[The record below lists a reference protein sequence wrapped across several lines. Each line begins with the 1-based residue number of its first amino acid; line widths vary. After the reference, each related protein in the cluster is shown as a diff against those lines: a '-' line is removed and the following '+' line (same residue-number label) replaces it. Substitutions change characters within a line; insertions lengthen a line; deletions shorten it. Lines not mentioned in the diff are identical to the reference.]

1 MSAPATTPTPPTDDE
16 TEVARGTIYGSLAR
30 LFEEPSEQLYAALET
45 GTLFEELGELI
56 DQADL
61 DVPVPA
67 VRTEDDYELL
77 CARFND
83 IFVVGYPD
91 PVIPRYE
98 SEHVDEPW
106 DQVNLDLTRLYDYFD
121 VAVDQEEREHHDYLV
136 IELEFAGY
144 LSRLAATG
152 ETDAQRARAD
162 FLDRHLL
169 PFVESIESGIEK
181 EHETGIYTDVVEF
194 TAAFVRADIE
204 RLREQMEA
212 QPE

>member
-1 MSAPATTPTPPTDDE
+1 MSAPATTPTPPTDDV
-16 TEVARGTIYGSLAR
+16 TEVARGTVYGSLAR
-30 LFEEPSEQLYAALET
+30 LFEEPSEQLFAALET
-45 GTLFEELGELI
+45 GLLFEEFEELI

-61 DVPVPA
+61 DVPVPS

-106 DQVNLDLTRLYDYFD
+106 NQVNLDLTRLYDYFD

-152 ETDAQRARAD
+152 ETDAKRARAD
-162 FLDRHLL
+162 FLERHLL
-169 PFVESIESGIEK
+169 PFVESIESAIEN

-204 RLREQMEA
+204 RLREQLEA
-212 QPE
+212 PSE